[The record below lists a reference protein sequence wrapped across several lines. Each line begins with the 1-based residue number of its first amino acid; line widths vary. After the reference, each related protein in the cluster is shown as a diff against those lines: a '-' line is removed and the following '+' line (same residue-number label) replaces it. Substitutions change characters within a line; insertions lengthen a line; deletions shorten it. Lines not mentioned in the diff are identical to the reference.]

1 MSVLSTIKKRFSPYS
16 FDKTNVSFEAIESA
30 FEAARWAPSG
40 YNNQPWRFV
49 YTAREHQNFE
59 KMLSFAVEANKK
71 WMKDCG
77 GIAVILAKTQSDYN
91 GS

>member
-16 FDKTNVSFEAIESA
+16 FDKTSVSYEDLESA

-49 YTAREHQNFE
+49 YTSRDHQGFE
-59 KMLSFAVEANKK
+59 KLLSFAVEANRK
-71 WMKDCG
+71 
-77 GIAVILAKTQSDYN
+77 
-91 GS
+91 